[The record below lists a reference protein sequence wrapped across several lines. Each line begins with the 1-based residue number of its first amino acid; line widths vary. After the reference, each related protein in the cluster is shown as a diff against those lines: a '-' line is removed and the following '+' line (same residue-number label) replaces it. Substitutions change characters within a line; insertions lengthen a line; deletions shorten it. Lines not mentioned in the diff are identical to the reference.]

1 VKSAL
6 YEGAVVHRRL
16 VPRPHAF
23 RTRLFMVYLDLDE
36 LPSVFERRLLWS
48 AERRNLVWFRRAD
61 YMAPH
66 DRPLREVVL
75 DRVEAATGRRPAGAV
90 RMLTHLRTFG
100 YVFNPV
106 TFYYCFDADERLEA
120 IVSEITNTPWFERHA
135 YVHDVRAAQAGPAR
149 PETDEPTSPRDAQ
162 AVADGRR
169 DGALVTWRFAKDFHV
184 SPFFGMDLDHV
195 WRFGEPGE
203 RLDVHMTNVQ
213 GGRAVFHAGLAL
225 ERRPLTGRVLARA
238 LLVHPLLTLRVHAAI
253 YVQAGLLWLKR
264 TPFFAHAGRGEP
276 LSDTTT

>member
-1 VKSAL
+1 MKSAL
-6 YEGAVVHRRL
+6 YEGTVEHRRL
-16 VPRPHAF
+16 EPRPHAF
-23 RTRLFMVYLDLDE
+23 RNRLFMVYLDLEE
-36 LPSVFERRLLWS
+36 LPRVFERRLLWS
-48 AERRNLVWFRRAD
+48 SGTRNLVWFRRAD

-106 TFYYCFDADERLEA
+106 TFYYCFDAEERLEA

-135 YVHDVRAAQAGPAR
+135 YVHDVRAAREPA
-149 PETDEPTSPRDAQ
+149 TDGS
-162 AVADGRR
+162 
-169 DGALVTWRFAKDFHV
+169 ALVTWRFAKDFHV

-195 WRFGEPGE
+195 WRFGVPGE
-203 RLDVHMTNVQ
+203 RLDVRMTNVQ
-213 GGRAVFHAGLAL
+213 DGRAVFHAGLAL
-225 ERRPLTGRVLARA
+225 ERRPLTGRELARA
-238 LLVHPLLTLRVHAAI
+238 LVLHPLLTFRVHAAI

-264 TPFFAHAGRGEP
+264 TPFFAHPGRREP